1 MSELQ
6 RLNDPN
12 YAIQL
17 AVGPPLPELVAQ
29 QPNTGLSVA
38 GRYDHAAR
46 RCGVQLL
53 LYIVLWAAG

>member
-17 AVGPPLPELVAQ
+17 AVGPPVPELVAQ
-29 QPNTGLSVA
+29 QPNTCLSVA
-38 GRYDHAAR
+38 GRFDKAAR
-46 RCGVQLL
+46 RCGVHVLL
-53 LYIVLWAAG
+53 ALTML